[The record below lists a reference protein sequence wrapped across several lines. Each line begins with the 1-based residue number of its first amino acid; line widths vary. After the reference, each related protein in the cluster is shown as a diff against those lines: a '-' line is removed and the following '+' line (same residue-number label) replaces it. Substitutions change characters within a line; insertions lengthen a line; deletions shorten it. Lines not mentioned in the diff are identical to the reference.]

1 MNPDLEVRPMQEGG
15 EIRLE
20 HTAFGLPPA
29 DLKDALIA
37 VAQYRIDQSLSTLAN
52 DFNDQ
57 LGPEEHTWLSGA
69 RARMT
74 VASVSGDLDT
84 LQGIRAELEAR
95 AEAVRVKA
103 VKEFRGAAVG
113 IMFDA
118 VSYTHLTLPTIYSV

>member
-1 MNPDLEVRPMQEGG
+1 MIPDQEVRPLKDGE
-15 EIRLE
+15 EIRPE

-37 VAQYRIDQSLSTLAN
+37 VAQSRIDRSLSTLAK

-74 VASVSGDLDT
+74 VASVSGDFDS
-84 LQGIRAELEAR
+84 LQGIRAELAAR

-103 VKEFRGAAVG
+103 VKDFRAAAVG
-113 IMFDA
+113 IMFDVFQRLLSA
-118 VSYTHLTLPTIYSV
+118 LVLLV